1 MCLIQN
7 SALLRVRESGHRADV
22 NVESVVSQ
30 CNGSRLYMGKIV
42 MSQFSMFRVHWKLE
56 HRAFVITLCHPNQQ
70 ESGGG
75 GEGK

>member
-1 MCLIQN
+1 MFKVKSSIIKLLLFTPISQNPSGSQGKVCLIQN

-42 MSQFSMFRVHWKLE
+42 MSQFSVLRV
-56 HRAFVITLCHPNQQ
+56 
-70 ESGGG
+70 
-75 GEGK
+75 